1 MSKYKHPSPNI
12 KNPTF
17 NNMITI
23 KNLKK
28 TYGNATVLNI
38 ENLEI
43 QKGETFGL
51 VGNNGAGKT
60 TLFSLVLD
68 LIQPTTGFVSVD
80 DIKVN
85 ESEGWKNKVSAFI
98 DETFLIG
105 YLTPEEYFYF
115 IGELR
120 GQNKASVDE
129 FLKQFHDLFNGEIVN
144 SGKYVR
150 DLSKGNQKKVGIVGA
165 LIGKPE
171 IIILDEPFANLDPST
186 QIKLKIMIRD
196 FANENGVTF
205 LISSHDLSHTT
216 EVCNRIV
223 VVNKGEVVRDI
234 QTTPETLQDLEKY
247 FADQVSLGKQEIS
260 TEKTSL

>member
-1 MSKYKHPSPNI
+1 
-12 KNPTF
+12 
-17 NNMITI
+17 MITI
-23 KNLKK
+23 QNLSK
-28 TYGNATVLNI
+28 TYGKATVLNI
-38 ENLEI
+38 EHLEI
-43 QKGETFGL
+43 PNGETFGL

-60 TLFSLVLD
+60 TLFSLMLD
-68 LIQPTTGFVSVD
+68 LIQATTGFVSID
-80 DIKVN
+80 GIKVN
-85 ESEGWKNKVSAFI
+85 ESEAWKNKVSAFV
-98 DETFLIG
+98 DDSFLIG

-129 FLKQFHDLFNGEIVN
+129 FLKQFHDLFNGEILN

-165 LIGKPE
+165 ILGNPE

-186 QIKLKIMIRD
+186 QIKLKNLIKELSKQD
-196 FANENGVTF
+196 GVTF

-223 VVNKGEVVRDI
+223 VVNKGLLVKDI
-234 QTTPETLQDLEKY
+234 QTNPETLKELEQY
-247 FADQVSLGKQEIS
+247 FADQIS
-260 TEKTSL
+260 KPAETITV

>member
-1 MSKYKHPSPNI
+1 
-12 KNPTF
+12 
-17 NNMITI
+17 MITI
-23 KNLKK
+23 NNLSK
-28 TYGNATVLNI
+28 TYGNATVLHI

-43 QKGETFGL
+43 PNGETFGL

-60 TLFSLVLD
+60 TLFSLMLD
-68 LIQPTTGFVSVD
+68 LIQATTGFVSID
-80 DIKVN
+80 GIKVN
-85 ESEGWKNKVSAFI
+85 ESEAWKNKVSAFV
-98 DETFLIG
+98 DDSFLIG

-129 FLKQFHDLFNGEIVN
+129 FVKQFHDLFNGEILN

-165 LIGKPE
+165 IIGNPE

-186 QIKLKIMIRD
+186 QIKLKNLIKELSKQD
-196 FANENGVTF
+196 GVTF

-223 VVNKGEVVRDI
+223 VVNKGQLVKDI
-234 QTTPETLQDLEKY
+234 QTNPETLKDLEQY
-247 FADQVSLGKQEIS
+247 FADQVSFPSEVV
-260 TEKTSL
+260 

>member
-1 MSKYKHPSPNI
+1 
-12 KNPTF
+12 
-17 NNMITI
+17 MITI
-23 KNLKK
+23 NNLSK
-28 TYGNATVLNI
+28 TYGTATVLNI

-43 QKGETFGL
+43 PNGETFGL

-60 TLFSLVLD
+60 TLFSLMLD
-68 LIQPTTGFVSVD
+68 LIQPTTGSVSIEG
-80 DIKVN
+80 IKVN
-85 ESEGWKNKVSAFI
+85 ESEAWKKKVSAFV
-98 DETFLIG
+98 DDTFLIG

-129 FLKQFHDLFNGEIVN
+129 FLKQFHDLFNGEILN

-165 LIGKPE
+165 IIGNPE

-186 QIKLKIMIRD
+186 QIKLKNLIKELSKHD
-196 FANENGVTF
+196 GVTF

-223 VVNKGEVVRDI
+223 VVNKGVLVKDI
-234 QTTPETLQDLEKY
+234 QTNPETLKDLEQY
-247 FADQVSLGKQEIS
+247 FADQVSRPAEMV
-260 TEKTSL
+260 